1 MFLLPNIE
9 RSIWMEKNKYLK
21 QLKNLKPKGIQST
34 IMISFSIISISIMM
48 ILGALLYL
56 RFSNAVRE
64 EMIQS
69 TSKLMEQTG
78 ENLEDYLGSMRRI
91 SDAVY
96 YNAIKEN
103 DFSSQDKD
111 IQQGMNLLYEA
122 NKDNL
127 KSVAVYNNYGSLM
140 AAEPV
145 ASQKEDPNVTRQ
157 GWFQKAMDEKEN
169 MHFSTPH
176 IQNLFNDSK
185 FRYYWVISLSRAI
198 EITDRGVSQTGVL
211 LVDMDYS
218 GIARMMN
225 QINNSN
231 NGQYYYL
238 CDRNGEIIY
247 HPRQIQISDGICK
260 ESSIE
265 TANYK
270 DGVYEEKFGGERRKI
285 VVNTISYTGWRLV
298 GVIPYRAFTHGM
310 VDVRYFVGILM
321 ILMAM
326 MLVILNRVV
335 SVKISSPILRLNE
348 SVKEYE
354 AGEKPEIYTGGSLEI
369 RHLGNSIQNSYEKI
383 DLLMKEIVKEQ
394 DERRKSEMDALQ
406 SQINPHFLYNALE
419 SLTWMVE
426 AEKNDEAVFMIS
438 QLARLFRISLSKG
451 RTVITIKD
459 EIQHAQSY
467 MNIQQIR
474 YKNKF
479 SVDFQI
485 DSSLYEYCTVKLIL
499 QPILENAINY
509 GVREMD
515 DCGEIIVKG
524 KKEKGNII
532 LSVEDNG
539 VGMSQEEVEF
549 VLTDSKR
556 IHKHG
561 SGVGLVNINSRLK
574 ILFGKEYGLIVES
587 EPDEGTRVSI
597 CIPAVLYTE
606 ENRKILEKGR
616 IFSRDEMIAR
626 EKESDKE
633 KENEK

>member
-1 MFLLPNIE
+1 MVE
-9 RSIWMEKNKYLK
+9 NKYLNR
-21 QLKNLKPKGIQST
+21 LKKLKPKGIQST
-34 IMISFSIISISIMM
+34 IMLSFSVISISIMM
-48 ILGALLYL
+48 ILGILLYL

-198 EITDRGVSQTGVL
+198 EITDRGVSQMGVL

-218 GIARMMN
+218 GISRMMK
-225 QINNSN
+225 QINTSN
-231 NGQYYYL
+231 NGQYFYL
-238 CDRNGEIIY
+238 CDSNGEIIY

-260 ESSIE
+260 ENSIE

-321 ILMAM
+321 ILMVM
-326 MLVILNRVV
+326 MLVIINRVV
-335 SVKISSPILRLNE
+335 SAKISRPILRLNE

-354 AGEKPEIYTGGSLEI
+354 AGEKPEIYIGGTLEI

-383 DLLMKEIVKEQ
+383 DSLMKEIVKEQ

-426 AEKNDEAVFMIS
+426 AERNDEAVFMIS

-479 SVDFQI
+479 SVDFQV
-485 DSSLYEYCTVKLIL
+485 DPSLYDYCTVKLIL
-499 QPILENAINY
+499 QPILENSINY

-539 VGMSQEEVEF
+539 LGMTQEEVEF
-549 VLTDSKR
+549 VLTDSNR

-561 SGVGLVNINSRLK
+561 SGVGLVNINSRIK
-574 ILFGKEYGLIVES
+574 ILFGKEYGLIVKS